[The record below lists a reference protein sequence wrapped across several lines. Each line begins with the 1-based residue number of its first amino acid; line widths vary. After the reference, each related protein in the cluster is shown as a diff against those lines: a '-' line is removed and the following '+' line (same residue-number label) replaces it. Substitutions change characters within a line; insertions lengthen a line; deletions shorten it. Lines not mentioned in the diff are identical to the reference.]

1 MKWLAI
7 LLTLIFAVAK
17 VMGYFPWSWWLVFTP
32 ALAYVVPALAYV
44 VLALILLIVLLI
56 AALFYKDE

>member
-7 LLTLIFAVAK
+7 LLTLIFAIAK

-32 ALAYVVPALAYV
+32 ALT
-44 VLALILLIVLLI
+44 LLIVLLI

>member
-1 MKWLAI
+1 MKTLAFV
-7 LLTLIFAVAK
+7 LTTIFVIAK
-17 VMGYFPWSWWLVFTP
+17 IMGFIAWSWWLVFT
-32 ALAYVVPALAYV
+32 PALAYV